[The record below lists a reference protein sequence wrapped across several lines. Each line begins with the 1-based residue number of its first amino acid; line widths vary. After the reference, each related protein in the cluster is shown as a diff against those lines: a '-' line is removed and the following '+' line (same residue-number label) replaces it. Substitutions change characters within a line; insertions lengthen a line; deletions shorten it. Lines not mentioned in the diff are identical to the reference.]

1 MFLSAA
7 EQVQEKKEYQ
17 LHPKGIF
24 RAVCVDVV
32 THKRDG
38 TPYQSMD
45 GTKNQLALVFQTDR
59 TMEPEEEGGEERH
72 FTKWEYFN
80 IPESIKN
87 EKAKLNEFLTAWEV
101 PIKDYQTMEDFEEA
115 VIGRPANLVIT
126 HKPGK
131 EGKTYVNI
139 DSCTA
144 VEDASQAF
152 VAQGYTRFHDQK
164 GPF

>member
-1 MFLSAA
+1 
-7 EQVQEKKEYQ
+7 
-17 LHPKGIF
+17 
-24 RAVCVDVV
+24 
-32 THKRDG
+32 
-38 TPYQSMD
+38 MD
-45 GTKNQLALVFQTDR
+45 KTKNQLALVFQTECK
-59 TMEPEEEGGEERH
+59 MEPEEEGGEERF

-87 EKAKLNEFLTAWEV
+87 DQAKLNAFLTTWKV
-101 PIKDYQTMEDFEEA
+101 PIKDYETMEDFEEA

-144 VEDASQAF
+144 VADASQAF